1 MGKRIVI
8 LGAGFGGLRA
18 AMILGREVG
27 QDHEVVLIDKNH
39 YHTFHALL
47 YEAATTSQAVA
58 NHLDLHNLITYYVD
72 DIIENGHV
80 KFVKADVTN
89 IDISGGDIHFSDHDP
104 LKYDFLVVA
113 LGSENNFFN
122 IPGLKENALGM
133 KSFVN
138 ALEIRDTIAELLDE
152 KQDIRIAVGGGGS
165 TGVELSAEIQNWF
178 NEIKITRKKF
188 SPVITLINSGPTVL
202 DGFHK
207 DVVRLVSRRLAKLGV
222 KTLNNETITKVSP
235 NLVSLKSG
243 QEVPFDAFI
252 WTGGVRANSI
262 LQTMKL
268 KLENKGRSEASNNLI
283 CIPEDPSLKIYGRIY
298 GIGDAVCARDAS
310 GNPTPM
316 LVQPALQQAEV
327 AAKNI
332 ILELRG
338 ENPGLVFKP
347 FKNYPYI
354 IPVGGKYAVG
364 QIGPLVVSGWPCWI
378 AKGLVEI
385 NYLLSIMPPK
395 KALKIWLKGLT
406 IFIQNDRL
414 G

>member
-8 LGAGFGGLRA
+8 IGAGFGGLRT

-27 QDHEVVLIDKNH
+27 KDHEIILIDKNH

-58 NHLDLHNLITYYVD
+58 NHLDLHNVITYYVD
-72 DIIENGHV
+72 DIVESRHV
-80 KFVKADVTN
+80 KFIKADVTD
-89 IDISGGDIHFSDHDP
+89 IDISEGDIHFLDRDS

-113 LGSENNFFN
+113 LGSESNFFD
-122 IPGLKENALGM
+122 IPGLKENALEI

-138 ALEIRDTIAELLDE
+138 ALEIRDSIAALLDGKE
-152 KQDIRIAVGGGGS
+152 DIKIAVGGGGS

-178 NEIKITRKKF
+178 NEIKMTRSKF
-188 SPVITLINSGPTVL
+188 NPVITLINADPTILSGY
-202 DGFHK
+202 DK
-207 DVVRLVSRRLAKLGV
+207 NVVRLVSKRLARLGV
-222 KTLNNETITKVSP
+222 KTLDNETVTKVSP

-243 QEVPFDAFI
+243 REVPYDVFI
-252 WTGGVRANSI
+252 WAGGVKANSI

-298 GIGDAVCARDAS
+298 GIGDAICARDAS
-310 GNPTPM
+310 GNLTPM
-316 LVQPALQQAEV
+316 LVQPTLQQAKV

-338 ENPGLVFKP
+338 KEPKLIFKP

-364 QIGPLVVSGWPCWI
+364 CVGPLVISGWPCWI

-385 NYLLSIMPPK
+385 NYLCSIMPPK
-395 KALKIWLKGLT
+395 KAFKIWLKGLM

>member
-1 MGKRIVI
+1 
-8 LGAGFGGLRA
+8 
-18 AMILGREVG
+18 MILGRKVG
-27 QDHEVVLIDKNH
+27 KDHEIILIDKNH

-58 NHLDLHNLITYYVD
+58 NHLDLHNVITYYVD
-72 DIIENGHV
+72 DMVEGRHV
-80 KFVKADVTN
+80 KFIKAEVTS
-89 IDISGGDIHFSDHDP
+89 IDIGGGDVHFKDHDP

-113 LGSENNFFN
+113 LGSESNFFD
-122 IPGLKENALGM
+122 IPGLKENALEI
-133 KSFVN
+133 KSFIN
-138 ALEIRDTIAELLDE
+138 ALEIRDTIAALLDE
-152 KQDIRIAVGGGGS
+152 KEEIKIAIGGGGS

-188 SPVITLINSGPTVL
+188 NPAVTLINSGPTIL
-202 DGFHK
+202 AGFDK
-207 DVVRLVSRRLAKLGV
+207 DVVHLVSKRLRGLGV
-222 KTLNNETITKVSP
+222 KTLNNKTITKVSP
-235 NLVSLKSG
+235 NSVSLQNG
-243 QEVPFDAFI
+243 QEVPYDVFV

-268 KLENKGRSEASNNLI
+268 KLEDKGRTETSNNLI
-283 CIPEDPSLKIYGRIY
+283 CVPEDPNLKVYGRVY
-298 GIGDAVCARDAS
+298 GIGDAVCARDAA

-316 LVQPALQQAEV
+316 LVQPALQQAKV

-338 ENPGLVFKP
+338 KKPKLIFKP

-364 QIGPLVVSGWPCWI
+364 CVGPLVVSSWPCWI

-385 NYLLSIMPPK
+385 NYLRSIMPLK
-395 KALKIWLKGLT
+395 KALKIWLKGLM

>member
-8 LGAGFGGLRA
+8 LGAGFGGLRT
-18 AMILGREVG
+18 AMILGRQVG
-27 QDHEVVLIDKNH
+27 KDHEIILIDKNH
-39 YHTFHALL
+39 YHTFHALM
-47 YEAATTSQAVA
+47 YEAATTPQAVA
-58 NHLDLHNLITYYVD
+58 NHLDLHNVITYYVD
-72 DIIENGHV
+72 DIIEGRHV
-80 KFVKADVTN
+80 KFIKAQVTN
-89 IDISGGDIHFSDHDP
+89 IDTSEGDIHFTDHDP

-113 LGSENNFFN
+113 LGSESNLFN

-133 KSFVN
+133 KSFTN
-138 ALEIRDTIAELLDE
+138 ALEIRDTIAALLDE
-152 KQDIRIAVGGGGS
+152 NEQIKIAIGGGGS

-178 NEIKITRKKF
+178 NEIKKTRKKF
-188 SPVITLINSGPTVL
+188 NPVITLINANPTILSGF
-202 DGFHK
+202 DK
-207 DVVRLVSRRLAKLGV
+207 DVVRLVSKRLARLGV
-222 KTLNNETITKVSP
+222 QTLDNETITEVSP

-243 QEVPFDAFI
+243 QKVPFDVFI

-283 CIPEDPSLKIYGRIY
+283 CVPENPNLKIYGRIY

-316 LVQPALQQAEV
+316 LVQPALQQAKV

-338 ENPGLVFKP
+338 EKPKFVFKP
-347 FKNYPYI
+347 FRNYPYI

-364 QIGPLVVSGWPCWI
+364 RVGPLVVSGWPCWI

-395 KALKIWLKGLT
+395 KALKIWFKGLM